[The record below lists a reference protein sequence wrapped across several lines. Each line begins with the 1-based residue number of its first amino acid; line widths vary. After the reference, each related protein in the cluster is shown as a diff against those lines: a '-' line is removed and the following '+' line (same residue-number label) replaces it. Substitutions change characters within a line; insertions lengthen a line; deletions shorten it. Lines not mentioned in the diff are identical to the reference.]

1 MAIQIHSQTT
11 NIVVRGDFNPAIFQP
26 LWFAQQQLLKQKE
39 ADAAEIKI
47 IHPEVAAF
55 QIEWLQMRI
64 TRDRFQAATNQEP
77 YREPLRDLVVGT
89 FSLLSHTPFTA
100 LGVNHD
106 FRFTLESEDAWHA
119 LGHRLAPK
127 EDWEDVLEEPG
138 MVNLT
143 MRGGKRP
150 DKMKG
155 YIQVTVSPL
164 LDPKY
169 GVHVN
174 VNDHYALP
182 DTSADEFRSDALQ
195 DILSKRWSDSVQRGK
210 KIAEHI
216 VNAGERK

>member
-1 MAIQIHSQTT
+1 MATQIHSQTT
-11 NIVVRGDFNPAIFQP
+11 NIVVRGNFNPAIFQP
-26 LWFAQQQLLKQKE
+26 IWFAQQQLLKPKE
-39 ADAAEIKI
+39 AEAAEIKI

-55 QIEWLQMRI
+55 QVEWLQMRI

-106 FRFTLESEDAWHA
+106 YRFTLESEDAWHA

-127 EDWEDVLEEPG
+127 KDWEDVLELPG

-143 MRGGKRP
+143 MQGKRP
-150 DKMKG
+150 DELNG
-155 YIQVTVSPL
+155 YIQVTVSSL
-164 LDPKY
+164 LNPKH

-174 VNDHYALP
+174 INDHYALTESST
-182 DTSADEFRSDALQ
+182 DGSSCDALI
-195 DILSKRWSDSVQRGK
+195 DILSNRWSKTVQRGK
-210 KIAEHI
+210 RIAEHI